1 MVRIE
6 RVTLSMEWIVVSLV
20 LLGNKLDCSGRKVT
34 TTSNPRIRTHGK
46 IPEVCT
52 GIKVFGFKFDIK
64 ISCDGQMILVY
75 YFAQHGYG
83 ILSD

>member
-46 IPEVCT
+46 ISEVCT

-64 ISCDGQMILVY
+64 IPCDGQMILVY
-75 YFAQHGYG
+75 YFINFQY
-83 ILSD
+83 